1 MHEGLVVTSDRVKV
15 FVLVVEIDSHNM
27 LGVTSERN
35 RVVTFSAWVSKDV
48 HKAVVIASS
57 NESFILGEP
66 NAVDVS
72 AISAAREDAI
82 DEPSVLGR
90 VGLPGGVDSCGGA
103 AGILLASVAVK
114 EEELVGAANTSDIR
128 AVFAPVDGDDEGVV
142 LAARGVELVV
152 GGRVVDVDFVV
163 VRADCELRAVGGEA
177 HALDPLLRVLHGGD
191 Y

>member
-1 MHEGLVVTSDRVKV
+1 MVVTSDRVE
-15 FVLVVEIDSHNM
+15 VLIIAVEINSHNV

-35 RVVTFSAWVSKDV
+35 RVVTFSARVSEDV
-48 HKAVVIASS
+48 DKAVVIASS
-57 NESFILGEP
+57 NESIVLGER

-72 AISAAREDAI
+72 AISAAREDAL
-82 DEPSVLGR
+82 DEPSVLGG

-103 AGILLASVAVK
+103 AGILLASVAVE
-114 EEELVGAANTSDIR
+114 EEELVGAANTSEVR
-128 AVFAPVDGDDEGVV
+128 AVLAPVDGDDEGVV
-142 LAARGVELVV
+142 LGALGVELVV
-152 GGRVVDVDFVV
+152 GGRVVDVDVVV